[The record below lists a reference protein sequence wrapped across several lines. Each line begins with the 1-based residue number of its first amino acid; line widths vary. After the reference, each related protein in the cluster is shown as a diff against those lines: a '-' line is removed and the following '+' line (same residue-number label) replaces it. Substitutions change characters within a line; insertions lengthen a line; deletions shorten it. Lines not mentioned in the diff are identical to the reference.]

1 MGIADTFMLSALSDH
16 AVAGVRAA
24 NQYLTIAILILEVV
38 GNGAAIVVAQYLGS
52 KRYKEAS
59 KISALAVTLN
69 LLIGVIISIIFL
81 IFSKQM
87 MVGLNLQDDVLYSP
101 TPSPAPAPAATFL
114 HAPTPALPA
123 ITPVPP

>member
-1 MGIADTFMLSALSDH
+1 MKSVQMKNNRLSLLHLTWPIFLEVFLFLFMGIGVTFMVSALSDH
-16 AVAGVRAA
+16 AVVGVGAA

-81 IFSKQM
+81 IFSKQKIGRAH
-87 MVGLNLQDDVLYSP
+87 V
-101 TPSPAPAPAATFL
+101 
-114 HAPTPALPA
+114 
-123 ITPVPP
+123 

>member
-1 MGIADTFMLSALSDH
+1 
-16 AVAGVRAA
+16 
-24 NQYLTIAILILEVV
+24 
-38 GNGAAIVVAQYLGS
+38 AIVVAQYLGS

-87 MVGLNLQDDVLYSP
+87 MVGLNLQDDVLYY
-101 TPSPAPAPAATFL
+101 ATKYLGIVGGGIFL
-114 HAPTPALPA
+114 QA
-123 ITPVPP
+123 IFNAFTLWLRLFESMVRQNKSCTFH